1 MPAAASSPSMR
12 LRTASLDEIRDVV
25 VVSPRKGLPDLLF
38 RALVDTGAL
47 LRGHFSLNG
56 GKHTEYFIRF
66 RALSRDQAL
75 LGQVADA
82 LVSRVEPG
90 IATVIVPESA
100 GFFLGDAIATRL
112 GATVAVARTDLQRRP
127 GRTLFN
133 GAVHRGD
140 QVLVVNDVVTTGAS
154 LEPLLDLAAD
164 RGATVAGV
172 LVFGALDGPGFR
184 AVLNRRAV
192 PGEHLL
198 EAGPGWT
205 LHEPDA
211 CPACARGNVPLMPA
225 AELN

>member
-1 MPAAASSPSMR
+1 MR

-25 VVSPRKGLPDLLF
+25 VISPRRGLPELLY
-38 RALVDTGAL
+38 RALAETGAL
-47 LRGHFSLNG
+47 LRGHFSLYD
-56 GKHTEYFIRF
+56 GKHSEYFIRF
-66 RALSRDQAL
+66 RALSRDPEL
-75 LGQVADA
+75 LAQIAGHLVAQVD
-82 LVSRVEPG
+82 PG
-90 IATVIVPESA
+90 VQTVIVPESA
-100 GFFLGDAIATRL
+100 GFFLGDAIATQL

-140 QVLVVNDVVTTGAS
+140 SVLVVNDVVTTGTS

-184 AVLNRRAV
+184 SVLNRRQL

-198 EAGPGWT
+198 EAGPAWI
-205 LHEPDA
+205 LRSPAE
-211 CPACARGNVPLMPA
+211 CPVCARGTEPVFPA

>member
-1 MPAAASSPSMR
+1 VP

-25 VVSPRKGLPDLLF
+25 VVSPRRGLPELLF
-38 RALVDTGAL
+38 RALADTGAL
-47 LRGHFSLNG
+47 LRGHFGLYG

-66 RALSRDQAL
+66 RALSRDREL
-75 LGQVADA
+75 LGQVADH
-82 LVSRVEPG
+82 LVARVEPG
-90 IATVIVPESA
+90 VATVIVPESA
-100 GFFLGDAIATRL
+100 GFFLGDAIAQRL
-112 GATVAVARTDLQRRP
+112 NATVAVARTDLQRRP

-140 QVLVVNDVVTTGAS
+140 SVLVVNDVVTTGTS

-184 AVLNRRAV
+184 AVLNRRGV

-198 EAGPGWT
+198 EAGPAWQ
-205 LHEPDA
+205 LALPDQ
-211 CPACARGNVPLMPA
+211 CPACARGLVPLVPA

>member
-1 MPAAASSPSMR
+1 VNA
-12 LRTASLDEIRDVV
+12 LRTASIDEIRDVV
-25 VVSPRKGLPDLLF
+25 VISPRRGLPELLY
-38 RALVDTGAL
+38 RALADTGAL
-47 LRGHFSLNG
+47 LRGHFGLYG

-66 RALSRDQAL
+66 RTLSRDRAL
-75 LGQVADA
+75 LELVAEH
-82 LVSRVEPG
+82 LVAHVDPG
-90 IATVIVPESA
+90 VATVLVPESA
-100 GFFLGDAIATRL
+100 GFFLGDAIARRL

-133 GAVHRGD
+133 GALHRGD
-140 QVLVVNDVVTTGAS
+140 QVLVVNDVVTTGTS

-198 EAGPGWT
+198 EAGPAWP
-205 LHEPDA
+205 LHEPER
-211 CPACARGNVPLMPA
+211 CPACARGIVPLLPA

>member
-1 MPAAASSPSMR
+1 MVR
-12 LRTASLDEIRDVV
+12 LRTASLDEIRDMV
-25 VVSPRKGLPDLLF
+25 VVSPRRGLPELLF
-38 RALVDTGAL
+38 RALADTGAL
-47 LRGHFSLNG
+47 LRGHFGLHG

-66 RALSRDQAL
+66 RALSRDRTL
-75 LGQVADA
+75 LGLVADH
-82 LVSRVEPG
+82 LVARVEG
-90 IATVIVPESA
+90 EVATVIVPESA

-140 QVLVVNDVVTTGAS
+140 SVLVVNDVVTTGTS

-164 RGATVAGV
+164 RGAVVAGV

-184 AVLNRRAV
+184 AVLNRRV
-192 PGEHLL
+192 IPGEHLL
-198 EAGPGWT
+198 EAGPMWT
-205 LHEPDA
+205 LHEADQ
-211 CPACARGNVPLMPA
+211 CPACARGLIPLMPA